1 MSLNPFHEPEKQR
14 KLDLPEPITPDTIA
28 RLINAAAKQRA
39 HGQRNAALI
48 SLMYQYGLRVQEAIA
63 LTWNQLDLNHGTINI
78 VRAKENTSSIHP
90 LGGQELQL
98 LRQLKQAHPNSH
110 YVFQSE
116 AEEPLTQFR
125 IQGIIAGA
133 GARAG
138 LSFRVNPHML
148 RFAAAHRSQPAS

>member
-1 MSLNPFHEPEKQR
+1 MFSSLFHEPQKQK
-14 KLDLPEPITPDTIA
+14 KLAPREPITPDTIE
-28 RLINAAAKQRA
+28 RLVNAAVKQRN

-48 SLMYQYGLRVQEAIA
+48 GLMYQYGLRVEEATA
-63 LTWNQLDLNHGTINI
+63 LTWDQLDLKHGTINI
-78 VRAKENTSSIHP
+78 VRSKENTSSIHP

-98 LRQLKQAHPNSH
+98 LQQLKQAYPDSH
-110 YVFQSE
+110 YVFQ
-116 AEEPLTQFR
+116 AETEGPLTKFQ

-148 RFAAAHRSQPAS
+148 RFAAAHRSQPTS

>member
-1 MSLNPFHEPEKQR
+1 MFSSPLHEPQKQ
-14 KLDLPEPITPDTIA
+14 KNLDPPKPITLDTIE
-28 RLINAAAKQRA
+28 RLINAAAKQRG

-48 SLMYQYGLRVQEAIA
+48 GLMYRYGLRVGEAIA

-78 VRAKENTSSIHP
+78 VRPKENTSSIHP

-98 LRQLKQAHPNSH
+98 LQQLKQAHPNSH

-116 AEEPLTQFR
+116 AEEPLTKFR